1 MDQNGIKVK
10 IMRYTASCKNSFK
23 WPVKGDILY
32 YATPQILTLIQPP
45 APISNCF
52 FKIKKQE
59 FEELSFQI
67 STWK

>member
-1 MDQNGIKVK
+1 MHHNGIKVK
-10 IMRYTASCKNSFK
+10 IMGYTASYKNSFK

-32 YATPQILTLIQPP
+32 YNTPQILPSIQSPT
-45 APISNCF
+45 PISNCF
-52 FKIKKQE
+52 FGIKKQE

>member
-1 MDQNGIKVK
+1 MHHNGIKVK
-10 IMRYTASCKNSFK
+10 IMEYTASYKNSFN

-32 YATPQILTLIQPP
+32 YATPQILASIQPP
-45 APISNCF
+45 APINNCF